1 MQDMTRKLIAIILA
15 LGMAFPAIAQS
26 PRPLGQAMDAMR
38 GGNWGNAGLLAE
50 RDGAVAL
57 DVIEWHRLRE
67 GRGSYEEVVAF
78 LDRRPDWPG
87 LEWLRRKSEPVVI
100 QQEHQKVLDFFA
112 GVPPQTAAGILSH
125 ARALDSVGKTER
137 ARAEIIHAWRTMRM
151 GAGEH
156 ALFLGAHENLLKDH
170 HIARLDYMLWRGWTS
185 DAKRMTALVPQGWQV
200 LAQARIALRDGAEGV
215 NALIDKVPASL
226 QSNPGLAFDRFD
238 WRARK
243 RLDTAI
249 DLMLERSTSAETL
262 GRPEAWAPRRRTMAR
277 DQMRQGNAKRAYA
290 IAAQNHLTEGS
301 DYADLEWLAGYIALR
316 KLKDPKTA
324 LYHFKRFDA
333 AVASPISKGRAGYWT
348 GRAYQAL
355 GDTAGAQKAFED
367 GAQYQTSFYGL
378 LAAEAAG
385 APFDISLA
393 GQEEF
398 GAWRSAS
405 FSKSSVFEAGLLL
418 LASGEINLAERF
430 LTHLSESLTRT
441 EAGQLGDMAMELAQ
455 PHLAVMIG
463 KRVATQGTV
472 LPAAY
477 YALHPMRQMDLPMAP
492 EMVLAI
498 ARRESEFDP
507 GVVSGVGARG
517 LMQIM
522 PATAREV
529 AGELGRGAEH
539 STDRLLVDWKYN
551 AQLGSAFLS
560 TLAGRFDG
568 NVVMM
573 SAAYNAGPS
582 RPIRWMQEYGDP
594 RSNSDPNFDVIDWIE
609 HIPFRETQNYV
620 MRVTESLPI
629 YRARLGMEPL
639 PIPFSEE
646 LTSSTLRAFA
656 PKSE

>member
-1 MQDMTRKLIAIILA
+1 MQDMTRKLIAIILV

-137 ARAEIIHAWRTMRM
+137 ARAEVIHAWRTMRM

-170 HIARLDYMLWRGWTS
+170 HVARLDYMLWRGWTS

-200 LAQARIALRDGAEGV
+200 LAQARIALRDGADGV
-215 NALIDKVPASL
+215 NTLIDKVPASL

-301 DYADLEWLAGYIALR
+301 DYADLEWLSGYIALR
-316 KLKDPKTA
+316 KLNDPENARCIISNALMQPWPRQSQRGAPATGPDAPIRHWATPQARRRHLKTA
-324 LYHFKRFDA
+324 HNSRHRSTGFWPPKPQARPLISAWPVRKNSARG
-333 AVASPISKGRAGYWT
+333 AVP
-348 GRAYQAL
+348 
-355 GDTAGAQKAFED
+355 AFRNP
-367 GAQYQTSFYGL
+367 A
-378 LAAEAAG
+378 
-385 APFDISLA
+385 
-393 GQEEF
+393 
-398 GAWRSAS
+398 
-405 FSKSSVFEAGLLL
+405 FSK
-418 LASGEINLAERF
+418 
-430 LTHLSESLTRT
+430 
-441 EAGQLGDMAMELAQ
+441 
-455 PHLAVMIG
+455 
-463 KRVATQGTV
+463 
-472 LPAAY
+472 
-477 YALHPMRQMDLPMAP
+477 
-492 EMVLAI
+492 
-498 ARRESEFDP
+498 P
-507 GVVSGVGARG
+507 GFCC
-517 LMQIM
+517 
-522 PATAREV
+522 
-529 AGELGRGAEH
+529 
-539 STDRLLVDWKYN
+539 W
-551 AQLGSAFLS
+551 
-560 TLAGRFDG
+560 
-568 NVVMM
+568 
-573 SAAYNAGPS
+573 
-582 RPIRWMQEYGDP
+582 
-594 RSNSDPNFDVIDWIE
+594 
-609 HIPFRETQNYV
+609 
-620 MRVTESLPI
+620 
-629 YRARLGMEPL
+629 
-639 PIPFSEE
+639 
-646 LTSSTLRAFA
+646 LRA
-656 PKSE
+656 K